1 MSMKMQITKY
11 PFRYMVIN
19 IYGNERIRDA
29 CSNDLFKII
38 NSNYDNHKT
47 SLISTDVINYKT
59 KLSQYC
65 NNKYFNEYYNYNI
78 VINSSCIINISDI
91 YDNNYFINKISNGIY
106 KPVNLYAYNKQLLSN
121 EHVINDIITLP
132 INYTYCFDSKINRKI
147 NLIDKI
153 INNLY
158 E

>member
-1 MSMKMQITKY
+1 MSMKMHITKY

-19 IYGNERIRDA
+19 IYGNERIRKA

-38 NSNYDNHKT
+38 NNNYDNHKT
-47 SLISTDVINYKT
+47 SLISTDVINYKP

-147 NLIDKI
+147 NLINKI

>member
-19 IYGNERIRDA
+19 IYGNERIRNA

-106 KPVNLYAYNKQLLSN
+106 KPINLYAYNKQLLSN